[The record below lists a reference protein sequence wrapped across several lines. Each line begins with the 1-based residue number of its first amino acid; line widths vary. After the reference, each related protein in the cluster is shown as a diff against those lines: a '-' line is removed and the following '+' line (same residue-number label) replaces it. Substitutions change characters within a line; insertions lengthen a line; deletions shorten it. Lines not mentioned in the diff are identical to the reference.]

1 MNRIARRQTAPRR
14 AACRFLVRQGTVTAP
29 AGECGAEDAPKNA
42 QLPKKFFGVLSF
54 PGYPSKE
61 ENHMATARK
70 ARAEETPG
78 YCKTDDLANLFG
90 LTRQWINQLTGDGVL
105 KRRDTPAGK
114 RYNVVESVRAYT
126 QYLRDK
132 AAGRAEKGIP
142 EDKELEKFDAEVRIK
157 RAKAQIAELEAQ
169 EVQGL
174 MHRSED
180 VAAMTEDL
188 IYTIRGSLMALPGR
202 LAADVVN
209 VRTAAEAAV
218 VIRTEVYKLMDELS
232 QHRYDPQ
239 KYEER
244 VRNRMKWESGRE
256 VDGDDE

>member
-1 MNRIARRQTAPRR
+1 
-14 AACRFLVRQGTVTAP
+14 
-29 AGECGAEDAPKNA
+29 
-42 QLPKKFFGVLSF
+42 
-54 PGYPSKE
+54 
-61 ENHMATARK
+61 MATARK
-70 ARAEETPG
+70 NKAEETPG
-78 YCKTDDLANLFG
+78 YCKTEDLANLFG
-90 LTRQWINQLTGDGVL
+90 LTGQWINQLTRDGVI

-132 AAGRAEKGIP
+132 AANRADRGIP

-157 RAKAQIAELEAQ
+157 RAKAEIAELEAQ
-169 EVQGL
+169 EVQGI

-202 LAADVVN
+202 LAVDVVSAQ
-209 VRTAAEAAV
+209 TAAEAADI
-218 VIRTEVYKLMDELS
+218 IRAEVLKVMQELS
-232 QHRYDPQ
+232 QYRYDPQ

-244 VRNRMKWESGRE
+244 VRDRMKWESDSE
-256 VDGDDE
+256 VDSDDE